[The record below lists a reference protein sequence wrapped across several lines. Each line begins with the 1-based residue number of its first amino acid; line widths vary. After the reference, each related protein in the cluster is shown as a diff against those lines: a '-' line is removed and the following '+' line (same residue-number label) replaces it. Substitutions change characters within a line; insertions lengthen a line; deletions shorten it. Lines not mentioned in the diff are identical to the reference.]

1 MNYSATIKFSVS
13 KEVLKRLAQ
22 KRKAKSI
29 DDYINM
35 LIMNDIDRL
44 TWSSYALWCGCSI
57 WWAKHPHQQMTF
69 STATVQGYVTYKKS
83 STTPNGRSV
92 VNMLLSVPNKRQNGT
107 TADTYKVS
115 VWDSQALA
123 AAEYISA
130 ERKQVI
136 TCSGTLR
143 LDEYSVEQGKP
154 MMRLDFASILDYG
167 NTKQETPL
175 SDKPL
180 VFLS

>member
-1 MNYSATIKFSVS
+1 
-13 KEVLKRLAQ
+13 
-22 KRKAKSI
+22 
-29 DDYINM
+29 
-35 LIMNDIDRL
+35 
-44 TWSSYALWCGCSI
+44 
-57 WWAKHPHQQMTF
+57 MTF
-69 STATVQGYVTYKKS
+69 STATIQGYVTFMKT
-83 STTPNGRSV
+83 STTPNNRAV

-123 AAEYISA
+123 AAQYISA
-130 ERKQVI
+130 ERKQII

-167 NTKQETPL
+167 NSRIGEAQL
-175 SDKPL
+175 SDKQKF
-180 VFLS
+180 VNMIDSVDDAKIKATSVKKKVAVKA

>member
-1 MNYSATIKFSVS
+1 
-13 KEVLKRLAQ
+13 
-22 KRKAKSI
+22 
-29 DDYINM
+29 
-35 LIMNDIDRL
+35 
-44 TWSSYALWCGCSI
+44 
-57 WWAKHPHQQMTF
+57 MTF
-69 STATVQGYVTYKKS
+69 STATIQGYVTYKKA

-130 ERKQVI
+130 ERKQII

-167 NTKQETPL
+167 NSKIGEAQL
-175 SDKPL
+175 SDKQKFVNMIDGIEDAKIKPKE
-180 VFLS
+180 VKAKTEIKA

>member
-1 MNYSATIKFSVS
+1 
-13 KEVLKRLAQ
+13 
-22 KRKAKSI
+22 
-29 DDYINM
+29 
-35 LIMNDIDRL
+35 
-44 TWSSYALWCGCSI
+44 
-57 WWAKHPHQQMTF
+57 MTF
-69 STATVQGYVTYKKS
+69 STATIQGYVTFMKS
-83 STTPNGRSV
+83 STTPNNRAV

-123 AAEYISA
+123 AAQYISA
-130 ERKQVI
+130 ERKQII

-167 NTKQETPL
+167 NSRMGEAQL
-175 SDKPL
+175 SDKQKF
-180 VFLS
+180 VNMIDSIDDAKIKATQVKKKVAVKA